1 MTKIAFDRHVPYSP
15 AQMFD
20 LVADLRSYPA
30 FVPNCADMQVRPGP
44 TEDDCY
50 ARMGISFG
58 PISQD
63 YESRVALDRAN
74 MRITAT
80 SIDGPFS
87 HLNSVWTFLP
97 EGDGTHIQFNVD
109 FKLSN
114 RLIAALAEPLFAT
127 KQEEIMDAFIARA
140 GTLYGN

>member
-15 AQMFD
+15 EQMFD
-20 LVADLRSYPA
+20 LVADLRRYPA
-30 FVPNCADMQVRPGP
+30 FVPNCSNMQVRPANA
-44 TEDDCY
+44 DDNCY

-63 YESRVALDRAN
+63 YESLVEFDRAN

-80 SIDGPFS
+80 AVDGPFS
-87 HLNSVWTFLP
+87 HLNSVWSFLP
-97 EGDGTHIQFNVD
+97 EGAGTHVQFNVD

-114 RLIAALAEPLFAT
+114 RLIAAVAEPLFAT
-127 KQEEIMDAFIARA
+127 KQEEIMDAFVQRA
-140 GTLYGN
+140 GELYGN